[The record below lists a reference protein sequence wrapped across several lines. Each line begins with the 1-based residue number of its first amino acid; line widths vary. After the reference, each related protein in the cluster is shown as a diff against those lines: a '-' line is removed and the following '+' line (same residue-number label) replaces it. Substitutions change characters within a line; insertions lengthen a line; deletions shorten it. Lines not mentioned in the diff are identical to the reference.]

1 MTKISVLSTL
11 VNEEAFMTV
20 LDIFYAFGESVNIK
34 LVDDNGAE
42 FARYDGKDSIPSEY
56 NDMKVVRGTILW
68 DEKFLELTVKKGV

>member
-1 MTKISVLSTL
+1 MMKISVLSIL

-42 FARYDGKDSIPSEY
+42 LERYDGKDSIPSEY
-56 NDMKVVRGTILW
+56 NDIKVVRGTILW
-68 DEKFLELTVKKGV
+68 DESFLNLL